1 MGQGCGNADLEV
13 LPWQTSSLKRRSLA
27 RGGGLRPARSVTR
40 APRASWPGPPVSA
53 QRWSPVPQLLRP
65 RSCPR
70 SRGDGSTSGG
80 PRAPGPCRVS
90 PASRRVPAH
99 SPRVSVAP
107 SSRGKVSRGISAF
120 VKRPRGKRLEVETLC
135 LLREPAGRTWSGV
148 SFAMSA
154 PWGRSSRMPGP
165 EHARGTRKW
174 LVSFSKAAKS
184 IRRPRLCLHPPE
196 TQSSSARGSCYNF
209 FLIFPHLTRYLVIS
223 FLLFH

>member
-1 MGQGCGNADLEV
+1 MAAASALRGASRGL
-13 LPWQTSSLKRRSLA
+13 LA
-27 RGGGLRPARSVTR
+27 PRGRGPRQCAALVTCPSATR
-40 APRASWPGPPVSA
+40 ATFMSKVPRRRLDV
-53 QRWSPVPQLLRP
+53 
-65 RSCPR
+65 
-70 SRGDGSTSGG
+70 
-80 PRAPGPCRVS
+80 GPCRVS
-90 PASRRVPAH
+90 PASRRVRAH

-107 SSRGKVSRGISAF
+107 SSRGKTSRGISAF

-154 PWGRSSRMPGP
+154 PWGRSSRTPGP

-196 TQSSSARGSCYNF
+196 T
-209 FLIFPHLTRYLVIS
+209 HLTRYLVIS